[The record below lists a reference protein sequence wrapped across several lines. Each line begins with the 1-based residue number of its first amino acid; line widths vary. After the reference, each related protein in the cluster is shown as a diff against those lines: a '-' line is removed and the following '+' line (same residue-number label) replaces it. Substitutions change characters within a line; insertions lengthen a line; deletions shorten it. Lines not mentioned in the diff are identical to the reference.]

1 MRLEAVDKTL
11 GVVLIFMGLL
21 QWLATPY
28 FFLRIE
34 EPAAWFFAGGMLLM
48 LIGALNLLRIKYGA
62 VAPGVKRV
70 SVAANLVLSAFWLA
84 MLVGL
89 FYKFVRYPFA
99 FIGISAILTCTIVSL
114 LSPVRRSS

>member
-48 LIGALNLLRIKYGA
+48 LIGALNLLRI
-62 VAPGVKRV
+62 
-70 SVAANLVLSAFWLA
+70 
-84 MLVGL
+84 
-89 FYKFVRYPFA
+89 
-99 FIGISAILTCTIVSL
+99 
-114 LSPVRRSS
+114 